1 MKKKLISIILTG
13 VMVAALLCGCGG
25 KSSSEDA
32 DGKKNDDTGSKL
44 KVALVLTGSAEDQS
58 FNQNAYDGLM
68 TIEDELGCDVAYTDN
83 VSTADEE
90 KTLRA
95 YGDAGYDVIIGH
107 GGEYSD
113 IIQKVAPDYPDSI
126 FIIHTGTVSGD
137 NYASLKANTYENAYL
152 AGVLS
157 TFMSQSGKIGC
168 IGGFDYPDIVKEMNS
183 FSLGAQS
190 LNPDLGADPVYLGS
204 FDDVSLGSEAA
215 SALINS
221 GVDFIYEN
229 ADAAGVGVINGCK
242 DSGTYVV
249 ANGEGKVD
257 LAPDSV
263 IAYTKVD
270 YGRMDYLAIQS
281 ILDGS
286 FTCDVIQYGL
296 DSDVIDLV
304 MVSDKIPE
312 AAKEA
317 VNTAKEDIISG
328 AVTFDE

>member
-1 MKKKLISIILTG
+1 MKKKLISILLTG
-13 VMVAALLCGCGG
+13 VLTAALLCGCGDKASTKTENAG
-25 KSSSEDA
+25 ETAQS
-32 DGKKNDDTGSKL
+32 NL

-58 FNQNAYDGLM
+58 FNQNAYEGLM
-68 TIEDELGCDVAYTDN
+68 TIESELGCEVAYTDN

-137 NYASLKANTYENAYL
+137 NYASLKASTHENAYL
-152 AGVLS
+152 AGVLA
-157 TFMSQSGKIGC
+157 TFMTESGKIGC
-168 IGGFDYPDIVKEMNS
+168 VAGFDYPDIIKEMNS

-190 LNPDLGADPVYLGS
+190 LNAELSADPVYLGS
-204 FDDVSLGSEAA
+204 FDDVSLGNEAA
-215 SALINS
+215 AALINS

-229 ADAAGVGVINGCK
+229 ADSAGVGIINGCK
-242 DSGTYVV
+242 DSGTYVI
-249 ANGEGKVD
+249 ANGAGKVD

-263 IAYTKVD
+263 IGYTQVD
-270 YGRMDYLAIQS
+270 YGKMDYLAIQS

-286 FTCDVIQYGL
+286 FKCDVIVYGL
-296 DSDVIDLV
+296 DTDVIDLI
-304 MVSDKIPE
+304 MVSDKISDE
-312 AAKEA
+312 AKEA
-317 VNTAKEDIISG
+317 VAAAKEEIISG
-328 AVTFDE
+328 AVTFDEQ